1 MNNMLNTN
9 NFKTPILLLI
19 YNRPEYTQK
28 VFDSIKKVKPAKLFI
43 SADGPKSNEDD
54 KKLCIKTRK
63 IIDQIDWPCDL
74 HTNFKN
80 ENSGCRLGV
89 SNGINWFFENVDYGI
104 ILEDDC
110 LPCESFFGYCEKL
123 LDKYRDEKRIMMISG
138 SNPVT
143 EIDSN
148 FDYFFSRFFHI
159 WGWATWKRAWD
170 KFDIE
175 MKDWPKYKEEK
186 ILSKIFSHNHDNK
199 IFIEQMFDDAYGN
212 DKSSVWSLQWTY
224 SCLIN
229 DGLVI
234 LPSHNLVSNIGLKGV
249 HEMNEEQ
256 LFLKTK
262 EIDVEKLSHLNEIMV
277 DTKIENL
284 IFEKSGL
291 KKLLK

>member
-1 MNNMLNTN
+1 MENSID
-9 NFKTPILLLI
+9 FKTPILFLI

-28 VFDSIKKVKPAKLFI
+28 VFDSIKKVKPEKLFV
-43 SADGPKSNEDD
+43 SADGPKENNEGDE
-54 KKLCIKTRK
+54 KLCQNTRDILK
-63 IIDQIDWPCDL
+63 QIDWECEL
-74 HTNFKN
+74 HTNFKEQN
-80 ENSGCRLGV
+80 HGCRLGV
-89 SNGINWFFENVDYGI
+89 SQGINWFFEHVEEGI

-110 LPCESFFGYCEKL
+110 LPCESFYFYCEKL
-123 LDKYRDEKRIMMISG
+123 LKKYKNEEKIMMISG

-143 EIDSN
+143 EIKLDS
-148 FDYFFSRFFHI
+148 DYFFSRFFHI
-159 WGWATWKRAWD
+159 WGWATWKRAWQ
-170 KFDIE
+170 KFDLE
-175 MKDWPKYKEEK
+175 MKDWHEHKNRK
-186 ILSKIFSHNHDNK
+186 ILDKIFSHNIDNK

-249 HEMNEEQ
+249 HEMNEDQ

-262 EIDVEKLSHLNEIMV
+262 EININDLKHPNSIKIDSN
-277 DTKIENL
+277 IENL

-291 KKLLK
+291 KKLIK